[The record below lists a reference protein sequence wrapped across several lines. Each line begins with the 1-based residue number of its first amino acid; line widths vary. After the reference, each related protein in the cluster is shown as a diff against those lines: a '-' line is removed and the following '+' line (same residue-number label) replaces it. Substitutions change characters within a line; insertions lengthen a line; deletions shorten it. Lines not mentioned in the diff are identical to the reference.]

1 LIESQLDGKPLIC
14 QAEQSRWLQQDRGV
28 YHKRRLQYVGHTV
41 TGFSGAWLKDL
52 FGKLTPYFTE
62 KCPFTPKPKA
72 NAPVKWVEPRFVCEV
87 AFQEW
92 TRDGKMRAPSFPGLR
107 DDKDPEE
114 VLREN

>member
-1 LIESQLDGKPLIC
+1 MPSGAKPL
-14 QAEQSRWLQQDRGV
+14 AAARP
-28 YHKRRLQYVGHTV
+28 
-41 TGFSGAWLKDL
+41 LKDL

-92 TRDGKMRAPSFPGLR
+92 GFSKIKTAPKSRG
-107 DDKDPEE
+107 
-114 VLREN
+114 VQ

>member
-1 LIESQLDGKPLIC
+1 MDVCFFVSIPERQ
-14 QAEQSRWLQQDRGV
+14 
-28 YHKRRLQYVGHTV
+28 
-41 TGFSGAWLKDL
+41 F

-62 KCPFTPKPKA
+62 KCPFTPKQKA

-92 TRDGKMRAPSFPGLR
+92 TRDGKMRAPSLLGLR

>member
-1 LIESQLDGKPLIC
+1 LEAEAVLNRLAHPDTRIVSLTITEGGYNIDESTKEFVLENPAVQRDL
-14 QAEQSRWLQQDRGV
+14 AEPRHPR
-28 YHKRRLQYVGHTV
+28 TAF
-41 TGFSGAWLKDL
+41 GFIVEGLL

-92 TRDGKMRAPSFPGLR
+92 TSDGIMRAPS
-107 DDKDPEE
+107 
-114 VLREN
+114 

>member
-1 LIESQLDGKPLIC
+1 LIKSQLDGKPLIC
-14 QAEQSRWLQQDRGV
+14 QAEQSRWLQQDRL
-28 YHKRRLQYVGHTV
+28 KI
-41 TGFSGAWLKDL
+41 FS
-52 FGKLTPYFTE
+52 GKLTPYFTE